1 MKLVAHKFQKLLA
14 NTQNTLYTNDL
25 IVSDSLVLLRHCA
38 VYRVRQIKVIPC
50 RVLLISQQ
58 RIGIF
63 TPKFTQ
69 LFIIH
74 IYV

>member
-38 VYRVRQIKVIPC
+38 LY
-50 RVLLISQQ
+50 
-58 RIGIF
+58 IF
-63 TPKFTQ
+63 TYLLTYLQRLYTFQ
-69 LFIIH
+69 LNISH
-74 IYV
+74 